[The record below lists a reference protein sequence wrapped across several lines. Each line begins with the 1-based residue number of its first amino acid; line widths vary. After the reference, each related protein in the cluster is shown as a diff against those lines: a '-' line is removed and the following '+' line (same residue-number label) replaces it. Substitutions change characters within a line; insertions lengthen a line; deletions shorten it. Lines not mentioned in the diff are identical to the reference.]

1 MKLGKAKLKEIL
13 KEEFSNVFE
22 EDELSTYET
31 SEQAPTAA
39 DEVLVQIETSIAKLD
54 ELAKGVGHVEVTKE
68 LPQLLQLQSYV
79 TDLSHRL
86 RGR

>member
-1 MKLGKAKLKEIL
+1 MKLSKAKLKEIL

-22 EDELSTYET
+22 EDEFTSDEPTGAVET
-31 SEQAPTAA
+31 EA
-39 DEVLVQIETSIAKLD
+39 DTLLAQLE
-54 ELAKGVGHVEVTKE
+54 ELAATVGHVKLSEENPVVWKE
-68 LPQLLQLQSYV
+68 LQNYV